1 MPLPW
6 QCAEAHRLMQTHR
19 TPGHIEGRRALW
31 ATVGTWCAVTAA
43 CAVEISPPHGA
54 TRLTWEVADFAGA
67 CVASRALTL
76 PAGGSKAYPATLGY
90 PVFLTDGSF
99 IVIDSRVSRFYRID
113 SLGHSMLV
121 FGRLGDGPGEFR
133 LPSDAVMMDDS
144 LLAVVD
150 PAQQRVTV
158 LDLAGDEVSAFRTP
172 GFSAR
177 RIVALPR
184 QRLALT
190 GLHSVEGQLRMLAIF
205 TALGELEGSAVP
217 APGVLARYTPRIDD
231 VLVAATSNGTVLMSS
246 IALPT
251 LYVVRDRTVQEITFA
266 PPGPVWRQLE
276 PLVGPPRTIGE
287 ARAWIQGASFLSSF
301 GLANDSVLVV
311 GWSTPS
317 GPSEDTG
324 EQEGYVAAIN
334 WQKGVARVF
343 TAPPGR
349 LLKVLGVRWS
359 FVTEVREDANVV
371 QWYQCSEALERL

>member
-1 MPLPW
+1 
-6 QCAEAHRLMQTHR
+6 
-19 TPGHIEGRRALW
+19 
-31 ATVGTWCAVTAA
+31 
-43 CAVEISPPHGA
+43 
-54 TRLTWEVADFAGA
+54 
-67 CVASRALTL
+67 LTL